1 MYEDVQDVFVLSHG
15 VLSVTF
21 QSGLQGIIR
30 VMPSFYR
37 GVFEHLKNPEEFNK
51 VSVSNGYVTWPGELD
66 IAPDSLYASIVKNGN
81 FILQ

>member
-1 MYEDVQDVFVLSHG
+1 MYEDVRSVSVLSHG

-21 QSGLQGIIR
+21 QNGLQGVIR
-30 VMPSFYR
+30 VMPSVYR
-37 GVFEHLKNPEEFNK
+37 GVFEHLKNPDEFDK

-66 IAPDSLYASIVKNGN
+66 IAPDSLYESIAKNGN

>member
-1 MYEDVQDVFVLSHG
+1 MYEDVRSVSVLSHG

-21 QSGLQGIIR
+21 QNGLQGVIR

-37 GVFEHLKNPEEFNK
+37 GVFEHLKNPDEFDK

-66 IAPDSLYASIVKNGN
+66 IAPDSLYESIVKNGN
-81 FILQ
+81 SILQ